1 MALGKKSKTT
11 TFNSVKDKGKEI
23 TDPQGIANSLNEHFY
38 STAKRI
44 QNAAES
50 SNSFKHGD
58 ITFESFITKLPKEH
72 EAFKFK
78 GITQTDVKIAISKL
92 AIPVRFFKDAV
103 ECIAY
108 PLTEIFTKSLKC
120 GIFPANLKLA
130 KISPIFKGKGSQ
142 SDPDNYRPIS
152 VLSVI
157 ARLFEKLIH
166 QQLYSYIKN
175 SLSET
180 QSGFKKGY
188 STETSLLNTTNR
200 WIMNIDKKSYSMIL
214 FLDLRKAFDILLQK
228 MEHYGIRS
236 VELNWFQSYLSKR
249 HQCCAANGITS
260 KYSINLSGV
269 PQGLCL
275 GQLLFFDIHQ

>member
-11 TFNSVKDKGKEI
+11 TFNLIKDKGKEI
-23 TDPQGIANSLNEHFY
+23 TDPQEIANALKEHFC

-58 ITFESFITKLPKEH
+58 ITFESFITKLPKGH

-78 GITQTDVKIAISKL
+78 EITPTDVKIAISKL
-92 AIPVRFFKDAV
+92 KNSGGGAIPVRFLKDAA

-108 PLTEIFTKSLKC
+108 PLAEIFTKSLKC

-130 KISPIFKGKGSQ
+130 KTSPIFKGKGSR
-142 SDPDNYRPIS
+142 SDPDNYRPLS

-166 QQLYSYIKN
+166 Q
-175 SLSET
+175 
-180 QSGFKKGY
+180 
-188 STETSLLNTTNR
+188 
-200 WIMNIDKKSYSMIL
+200 
-214 FLDLRKAFDILLQK
+214 
-228 MEHYGIRS
+228 
-236 VELNWFQSYLSKR
+236 
-249 HQCCAANGITS
+249 
-260 KYSINLSGV
+260 
-269 PQGLCL
+269 
-275 GQLLFFDIHQ
+275 